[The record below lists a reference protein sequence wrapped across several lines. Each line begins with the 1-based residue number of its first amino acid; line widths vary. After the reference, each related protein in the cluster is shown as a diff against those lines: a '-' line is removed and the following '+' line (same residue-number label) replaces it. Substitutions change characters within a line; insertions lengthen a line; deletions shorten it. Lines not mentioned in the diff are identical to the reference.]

1 MIIYGYKEKQFKA
14 LELSQEKCQYCDN
27 EKQVVYLFC
36 RYVHIYWIP
45 FFPIKKVARMQCQH
59 CKAVKEEKEM
69 NAQEKE
75 FINNIK
81 KSSKFPKRYFIG
93 LIIIL
98 ALFIVPMFLS
108 LVGGIAETL
117 K

>member
-1 MIIYGYKEKQFKA
+1 MIIYGFREKPFKV
-14 LELSQEKCQYCDN
+14 LELLEERCRNCDN

-45 FFPIKKVARMQCQH
+45 FFPIKKVARVQCQH
-59 CKAVKEEKEM
+59 CKAVKEENEM
-69 NAQEKE
+69 NAQERE
-75 FINNIK
+75 IVNNIK
-81 KSSKFPKRYFIG
+81 KDSKFPKKYFAG

-98 ALFIVPMFLS
+98 ALIIVPMFLS
-108 LVGGIAETL
+108 IIGGIAETF